1 MIKLGL
7 LLDYP
12 KGEPDEVWIYPKAG
26 SDWMKID
33 FEGGWFPDAF
43 IGTMS
48 NLQRFLSGEDKILYT
63 SIEDAFHTMS
73 LVESCYTSSK
83 KGGMALP
90 R

>member
-12 KGEPDEVWIYPKAG
+12 KGEPDEVWIFPKVG
-26 SDWMKID
+26 SGWNKID
-33 FEGGWFPDAF
+33 FEGGRFPDAF

-48 NLQRFLSGEDKILYT
+48 NLQRFSSGEDKILNT
-63 SIEDAFHTMS
+63 SVEDAFHTMS
-73 LVESCYTSSK
+73 LVESCYISSN
-83 KGGMALP
+83 KGDTALP